1 MNRRQLLLQM
11 AALAGTT
18 AIGTPA
24 FAQGARFAPVSPVQP
39 TDDKTKVEVI
49 EFFHY
54 GCPHCRD
61 FDPLLEHWLKSLPA
75 DVNFIR
81 VPAIWGNPQLK
92 ALAQFY
98 YAAEAS
104 GDIGKLHE
112 AAFVA
117 VQDEKAPL
125 TTEEGVAAWVASKGV
140 DAKRFMDAY
149 KSFGVQGKIQR
160 ADQVARAYKI
170 NGVPTLAIDGQWTT
184 SASMAGSHEAALQ
197 VADELIAKA
206 RKGKGRG

>member
-61 FDPLLEHWLKSLPA
+61 FDPLLGHWLKSLPA

-98 YAAEAS
+98 YAADAT
-104 GDIGKLHE
+104 GDIGKLH
-112 AAFVA
+112 A
-117 VQDEKAPL
+117 D
-125 TTEEGVAAWVASKGV
+125 
-140 DAKRFMDAY
+140 
-149 KSFGVQGKIQR
+149 IQIS
-160 ADQVARAYKI
+160 Y
-170 NGVPTLAIDGQWTT
+170 
-184 SASMAGSHEAALQ
+184 
-197 VADELIAKA
+197 
-206 RKGKGRG
+206 

>member
-11 AALAGTT
+11 VALAGTT
-18 AIGTPA
+18 AIGTLA
-24 FAQGARFAPVSPVQP
+24 FAQGARFAPVSPTQP
-39 TDDKTKVEVI
+39 TADKAKIEVI

-61 FDPLLEHWLKSLPA
+61 FDPLLEDWLKNVPA
-75 DVNFIR
+75 DVVFQR

-98 YAAEAS
+98 YASEVT
-104 GDIGKLHE
+104 GDVAKIHPGIF
-112 AAFVA
+112 AA
-117 VQDEKAPL
+117 VQDDKAPL
-125 TTEEGVAAWVASKGV
+125 TTEAGVAEWVASKGV

-149 KSFGVQGKIQR
+149 KSFSVQGKVQR
-160 ADQVARAYKI
+160 ADQIARAYKI

-206 RKGKGRG
+206 RKAKGRG